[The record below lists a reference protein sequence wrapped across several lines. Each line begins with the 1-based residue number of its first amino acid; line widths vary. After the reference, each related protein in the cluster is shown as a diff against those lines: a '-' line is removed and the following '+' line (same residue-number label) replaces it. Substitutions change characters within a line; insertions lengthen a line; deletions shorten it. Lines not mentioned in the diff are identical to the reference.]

1 MAMVTKQR
9 ENFNS
14 PKGHERKD
22 MSDHTLGIPV
32 RDLEAARK
40 RAYALKDKANDL
52 GHQVALAH
60 TYELLGTAWGYK
72 NWATVKAKLDKPP
85 VDGAVQIG
93 VVDDE
98 PDADAVL
105 LPLSDCVN
113 HVEIVSSAD
122 RHDAHDFVMATV
134 SSLIRNGNGMF
145 FAFTGAYH
153 ECIDEVKMEARTA
166 GRDGSVRVI
175 NLNPLYRGRKG
186 GKLDLYQMLDRQGLA
201 DCLFESMLGDFGKGD
216 PLYAH
221 RLRSA
226 KFLTLALAALAELP
240 PDHPDRL
247 SATTLKYFLN
257 LGTLWDLARNGGLPA
272 PVMEPLIDYLH
283 LQNVDI
289 EKYPDQAATEAHS
302 FHQEALGRAAATHAE
317 MQKGALSHFFD
328 IGNAAKDGKIIVAIL
343 PHPDDMDTAA
353 GTLVRALMRLVGK
366 GVSENSAPPH
376 KTFVTI
382 LEGADGY
389 LQYGDSGRFLETAK
403 EANSPAFVVSERPLA
418 LPGLRGSAAIHIRQ
432 GIKRALECILVTDRD
447 RTEFLF
453 PR

>member
-1 MAMVTKQR
+1 
-9 ENFNS
+9 
-14 PKGHERKD
+14 

-72 NWATVKAKLDKPP
+72 NWATVKAKLDKLP

-93 VVDDE
+93 VAGDE
-98 PDADAVL
+98 PDATAVL
-105 LPLSDCVN
+105 LPLSDCMN

-122 RHDAHDFVMATV
+122 RYATHDYVMATA
-134 SSLIRNGNGMF
+134 SSLISNGNGMF
-145 FAFTGAYH
+145 FTFTGAQNQ
-153 ECIDEVKMEARTA
+153 CIDEVKRVARAA
-166 GRDGSVRVI
+166 GRDGSVRII
-175 NLNPLYRGRKG
+175 NLNPLHRDRKG
-186 GKLDLYQMLDRQGLA
+186 GKLDIYRMLDRQGLA
-201 DCLFESMLGDFGKGD
+201 DCLLESMLGYFGKGD
-216 PLYAH
+216 RLYAH

-240 PDHPDRL
+240 PDHTDRL

-257 LGTLWDLARNGGLPA
+257 LGTLWDLARKGGLPA
-272 PVMEPLIDYLH
+272 SVMEPLVDYLH

-289 EKYPDQAATEAHS
+289 EKYPDQAAKDAHR
-302 FHQEALGRAAATHAE
+302 FHQEALLRAAATHAE
-317 MQKGALSHFFD
+317 MQKGALSHLFD
-328 IGNAAKDGKIIVAIL
+328 IGNAAKDGKIIVAL
-343 PHPDDMDTAA
+343 VPHPDDMDSATGA
-353 GTLVRALMRLVGK
+353 LVRALMRLVGK
-366 GVSENSAPPH
+366 GVSENSAPTDKP
-376 KTFVTI
+376 FVTI

-389 LQYGDSGRFLETAK
+389 LRDGDSGRFLERVKA
-403 EANSPAFVVSERPLA
+403 EHAPAFVVSERPLA

-432 GIKRALECILVTDRD
+432 GIYRPLECVLVTDRD
-447 RTEFLF
+447 RTEFVS